1 MQLLDAV
8 NLVLP
13 KLGERAVTSTTQQHP
28 TLAILLPIMDQVR
41 RTALTRG
48 WWFNEFETTIYP
60 DLNSEL
66 LLPSTTLSFVP
77 HEYKAAIQRGFKL
90 FNPETLNFVF
100 TKEVQ
105 GTLVFDV
112 PFEELPQSCADYV
125 VYASVV
131 EAYSTDIGVSND
143 LATWQTLSGRAWSD
157 LLAEHLRNQKYS
169 TKSTPQWAK
178 LRHFMRGA

>member
-1 MQLLDAV
+1 M
-8 NLVLP
+8 
-13 KLGERAVTSTTQQHP
+13 
-28 TLAILLPIMDQVR
+28 
-41 RTALTRG
+41 
-48 WWFNEFETTIYP
+48 
-60 DLNSEL
+60 
-66 LLPSTTLSFVP
+66 
-77 HEYKAAIQRGFKL
+77 
-90 FNPETLNFVF
+90 F
-100 TKEVQ
+100 TEEVQ

-125 VYASVV
+125 IYASVV

-178 LRHFMRGA
+178 LRHFMRARNVRIRGFVQVTHPRRVAAVP